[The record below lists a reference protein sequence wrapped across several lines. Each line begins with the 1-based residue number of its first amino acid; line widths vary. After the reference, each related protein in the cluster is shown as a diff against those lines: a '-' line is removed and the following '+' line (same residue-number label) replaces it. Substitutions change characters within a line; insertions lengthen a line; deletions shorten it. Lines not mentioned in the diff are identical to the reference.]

1 MARKGERKFMG
12 PFMSAG
18 AMCAAAPAVH
28 PLLTLL
34 KQLLFHHSIGGI
46 SSTHFPFHFLVNLH
60 FNILLRKFIYSY
72 RTRIATQTMS
82 SVQSSLN
89 CNSKEIGVKEASLIS
104 NTPHV
109 SKYFEI
115 SIVK

>member
-46 SSTHFPFHFLVNLH
+46 SSTHFPFHFPVYLH
-60 FNILLRKFIYSY
+60 LS
-72 RTRIATQTMS
+72 
-82 SVQSSLN
+82 
-89 CNSKEIGVKEASLIS
+89 
-104 NTPHV
+104 
-109 SKYFEI
+109 FEI
-115 SIVK
+115 IVK